1 MTAFA
6 CESTVVQALA
16 EPLPHA
22 THLRFGACARTG
34 LGGVVIAGPCGV
46 VLWGSELCGERT
58 AVVTTTSEPSGPQ
71 DPADGSE
78 PRSYEPGPSAGKLL
92 LFVAVFVAFAV
103 IVVGGGVI
111 LTAGG

>member
-16 EPLPHA
+16 ERLPHA
-22 THLRFGACARTG
+22 MHLRFGTCARTRS
-34 LGGVVIAGPCGV
+34 GGVVLAGPCGV
-46 VLWGSELCGERT
+46 VLWESELCGERT
-58 AVVTTTSEPSGPQ
+58 VAVTTSEPSGPQ
-71 DPADGSE
+71 EPADGPE
-78 PRSYEPGPSAGKLL
+78 PRSYEPGPSAGKLM

-111 LTAGG
+111 LTSGG